1 MTSPRRHRIF
11 GNSLMGMAGVL
22 IALSI
27 SIPAG
32 AAISNGPNL
41 TNSTAAEEQRILQF
55 HQAEQSY
62 QEKLKVGRERYN
74 QKQVNRAKIIAAMSS
89 ELQARQQAV
98 VIQPLAAPD
107 GNADEPVSSFQY
119 SFGLAVLAIGLI
131 SFGLYRHRQ
140 RALDA
145 FGQKR
150 QPISDL
156 VP

>member
-1 MTSPRRHRIF
+1 MTSPRLHRIF
-11 GNSLMGMAGVL
+11 GPGLVGMAGIL
-22 IALSI
+22 ITLCM
-27 SIPAG
+27 SIPAR

-41 TNSTAAEEQRILQF
+41 TNATAAEEQRILQF

-74 QKQVNRAKIIAAMSS
+74 QKQVNRAKIIAAMAS

-107 GNADEPVSSFQY
+107 GNADEPDSSFQY
-119 SFGLAVLAIGLI
+119 SFGIAVLVIGLI
-131 SFGLYRHRQ
+131 GFGLYRHRQ
-140 RALDA
+140 RAQDA

-156 VP
+156 AP